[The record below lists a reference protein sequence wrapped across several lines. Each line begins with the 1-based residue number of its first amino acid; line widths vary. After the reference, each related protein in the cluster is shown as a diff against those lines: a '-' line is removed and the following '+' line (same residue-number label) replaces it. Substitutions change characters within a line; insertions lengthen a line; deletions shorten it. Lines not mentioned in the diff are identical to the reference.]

1 MNENI
6 KIFIDKTNYPGGSS
20 TYELCLVSDNY
31 YLFHREIED
40 YEYDDL
46 VDAGVEVVE
55 VDFKPKEK
63 EDVEPG
69 LFDDVA
75 LATIQS
81 IEQNAQ
87 NNLREILERGSP
99 MLESLEKRDA

>member
-6 KIFIDKTNYPGGSS
+6 KIFIEKTNYPSGSS
-20 TYELCLVSDNY
+20 TYELCLATRNHY
-31 YLFHREIED
+31 IFYREIED

-81 IEQNAQ
+81 LERNAQ
-87 NNLREILERGSP
+87 NALRETLERGSP
-99 MLESLEKRDA
+99 MLGALAERDA